1 MSEIEHEHLTK
12 EMLEYYFDT
21 TQAGVVTRILLHLLA
36 VCPECRKTGGMI
48 LAAYEA
54 GAIGGQFSAVDV
66 NLFASRTSA
75 KDLWEA
81 LEPLPFEET
90 LGRIR
95 RDSEYVTWG
104 LAERLSKESGVAGPK
119 DASRAVEL
127 ALLAVE
133 VAKHLSEGQPC
144 EKEWLFELRAYTY
157 AHLASAYR
165 ISGNMR
171 QAEKAQR
178 QADEWWTQGAKSM
191 GDALGYEPEILS
203 LKASLRKDQRRFDEA
218 LALIDEVIGIY
229 LAGDPETQ
237 DFHMA
242 GRAFVL
248 KAKTLEE
255 MGNLEGAVALLY
267 EASPLID
274 PDREPR
280 LLLCIQ
286 HNLLDYLANL
296 GRPEEARAM
305 LPRVWK
311 LSREIG
317 NELDIVRLTW
327 TEGLILAA
335 LGETARASALL
346 LEARGELI
354 SRDMAYDTALISLHL
369 ALLYAKEGR
378 TAAVTELAREMIPV
392 FEAQDIHREALA
404 ALAVFQQAA
413 FHEKATTE
421 LVGKVARYLKAA
433 KKNPG
438 LKFESADLAAFA
450 DSNPGGDLP

>member
-1 MSEIEHEHLTK
+1 MSEIEHEHITK
-12 EMLEYYFDT
+12 EMLERYFDT
-21 TQAGVVTRILLHLLA
+21 TQAGVMSRMLLHLLA
-36 VCPECRKTGGMI
+36 VCPECRKTGGVI

-54 GAIGGQFSAVDV
+54 GAIGDQFSAVDV
-66 NLFASRTSA
+66 DLFESRTKA
-75 KDLWEA
+75 QDLWEA
-81 LEPLPFEET
+81 LESLSFEEA
-90 LGRIR
+90 LRRIR
-95 RDSEYVTWG
+95 GGGEYVTWG
-104 LAERLSKESGVAGPK
+104 LAERLSRESGMAGPK
-119 DASRAVEL
+119 DASRAVDL
-127 ALLAVE
+127 AVLAVE
-133 VAKHLSEGQPC
+133 VANRLSEWQPC
-144 EKEWLFELRAYTY
+144 EKEWLFELRAYAY

-171 QAEKAQR
+171 EAEKAQR
-178 QADEWWTQGAKSM
+178 QADEWWKQGAKSM
-191 GDALGYEPEILS
+191 GDTLGYEPEILS
-203 LKASLRKDQRRFDEA
+203 LKASLRKDQRRFEEA
-218 LALIDEVIGIY
+218 LALLDEVVGIY

-248 KAKTLEE
+248 KAKTFEE
-255 MGNLEGAVALLY
+255 MGNLEGAVALLR

-274 PDREPR
+274 PEREPR

-335 LGETARASALL
+335 LDETARASTLL

-354 SRDMAYDTALISLHL
+354 SRGMAYDTALVSLHL

-378 TAAVTELAREMIPV
+378 TAAVAELAREMISV

-421 LVGKVARYLKAA
+421 LVGKVARYFEAA
-433 KKNPG
+433 RKNPG
-438 LKFESADLAAFA
+438 LRFEA
-450 DSNPGGDLP
+450 

>member
-1 MSEIEHEHLTK
+1 VSEIEHEHLTK
-12 EMLEYYFDT
+12 EMLERYFDT
-21 TQAGVVTRILLHLLA
+21 TQTGAVSRMLLHLLA

-54 GAIGGQFSAVDV
+54 GAIGAQFSSVDV
-66 NLFASRTSA
+66 DLFESRTGA

-81 LEPLPFEET
+81 LEPLPFEEA
-90 LGRIR
+90 LRHICGGG
-95 RDSEYVTWG
+95 EYATWG
-104 LAERLSKESGVAGPK
+104 LAERLSKESRAAGPK
-119 DASRAVEL
+119 DASRAVDL

-133 VAKHLSEGQPC
+133 VAIRLAEWQPC
-144 EKEWLFELRAYTY
+144 EKEWLFELRAYAY

-165 ISGNMR
+165 ISGDMR
-171 QAEKAQR
+171 EAEKAQR
-178 QADEWWTQGAKSM
+178 QADEWWRQGAESM
-191 GDALGYEPEILS
+191 GDTLGYEPEILS

-218 LALIDEVIGIY
+218 LALVDEVVGIY

-248 KAKTLEE
+248 KAKILEE
-255 MGNLEGAVALLY
+255 MGNLEGAVALLR

-274 PDREPR
+274 LEREPR
-280 LLLCIQ
+280 LLLCVQ

-335 LGETARASALL
+335 LDETARATTLL
-346 LEARGELI
+346 LAARGDLV
-354 SRDMAYDTALISLHL
+354 SRGMGYDAALVSLHL
-369 ALLYAKEGR
+369 ALLYTKEGR
-378 TAAVTELAREMIPV
+378 AAAVAELAREMIPI

-413 FHEKATTE
+413 FHERATAE
-421 LVGKVARYLKAA
+421 LVGKVARYLEAA
-433 KKNPG
+433 RKNPG
-438 LKFESADLAAFA
+438 LKFEA
-450 DSNPGGDLP
+450 